1 MAGVIEIAI
10 KKEVIL
16 SKTTK
21 LDEIARSVSQKKIT
35 SSVNH
40 SKGQTSESL
49 NNLIQELN
57 NMGTALGNLMNE
69 NVKNVRLIADE
80 FSAKDSAIASK
91 LKGVR
96 K

>member
-16 SKTTK
+16 AKATK
-21 LDEIARSVSQKKIT
+21 LDEIARTVSQKKIT
-35 SSVNH
+35 SMLNH
-40 SKGQTSESL
+40 SQGQTSRSI

-69 NVKNVRLIADE
+69 NAKNVRLIADE
-80 FSAKDSAIASK
+80 FSAKDASIASK
-91 LKGVR
+91 IKG
-96 K
+96 